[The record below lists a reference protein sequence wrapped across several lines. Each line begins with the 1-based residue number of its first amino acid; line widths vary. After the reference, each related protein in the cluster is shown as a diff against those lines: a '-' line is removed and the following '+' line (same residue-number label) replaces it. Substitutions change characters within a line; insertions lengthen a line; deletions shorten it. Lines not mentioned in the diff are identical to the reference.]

1 MGRTVVGA
9 ALEDHRAAPLP
20 EPLKA
25 TLSFLEKLTL
35 TPADVNERDVAD
47 AVAAGV
53 SPQALRDAIEVCAA
67 FNVIDRVADALD
79 FAAQSDA
86 SLRASTRHLIS
97 RGYA

>member
-35 TPADVNERDVAD
+35 TPGQVSERDVAEV
-47 AVAAGV
+47 VAAGT

-67 FNVIDRVADALD
+67 FNVIDRIADALD
-79 FAAQSDA
+79 FAPQSEA
-86 SLRASTRHLIS
+86 SLRASTRHLIR
-97 RGYA
+97 RGYG